1 MWIVNFLLTWLLSAI
16 SLLVT
21 AYFVP
26 GFEFDTFGTAAIA
39 ALILGLVNAIVRP
52 FLVILTLPLTIVTL
66 GLFLFVINALMFL
79 LVGFLVPGFV
89 VTGLLPAILASIV
102 LTIVST
108 LLGLLVRNVT

>member
-1 MWIVNFLLTWLLSAI
+1 MWIVNFLLTWLISAL
-16 SLLVT
+16 SLLLT
-21 AYFVP
+21 SYFVP
-26 GFEFDTFGTAAIA
+26 GFEFDSFGTVAIA
-39 ALILGLVNAIVRP
+39 ALTLGLVNAIVRP
-52 FLVILTLPLTIVTL
+52 FLVILTLPLTVVTL

-79 LVGFLVPGFV
+79 LVGVLVPGFV